1 MKLSCASSI
10 FVVLFVASS
19 YTLLATGREDS
30 KIKVPDSLAAFN
42 FEFEILDFKSKL
54 HAIHVSVSEIS
65 YSEKDK
71 ALQITSRIFIDDLEL
86 AIRSKLSSP
95 ELDLLHPSNGQTTDQ
110 LVSAYLTDHLKFKL
124 DNKPVKIKFLG
135 SEIEDLAIICY
146 IEIEGVKKFK
156 TLEVLNNVIQE
167 IHNDQS
173 NLVHITYKGPVK
185 SFRLMKDK
193 PSDIFK
199 ISN

>member
-1 MKLSCASSI
+1 MKVIAFVMLLVTGFEFRVSSFECASHSSSELETSSSKLSQIS
-10 FVVLFVASS
+10 
-19 YTLLATGREDS
+19 
-30 KIKVPDSLAAFN
+30 N
-42 FEFEILDFKSKL
+42 QL
-54 HAIHVSVSEIS
+54 HAIHVSVSEIN

-71 ALQITSRIFIDDLEL
+71 ALQISSRIFIDDLEL

-95 ELDLLHPSNGQTTDQ
+95 ELDLLHPPIGQTIDL
-110 LVSAYLTDHLKFKL
+110 LVSGYLTDHLKFKL
-124 DNKPVKIKFLG
+124 DNKPVKIHYLG
-135 SEIEDLAIICY
+135 HEIEDLAIICY

-156 TLEVLNNVIQE
+156 TLEVYNSVIQE

-185 SFRLMKDK
+185 SFRLMKEK

-199 ISN
+199 VETKQKS

>member
-1 MKLSCASSI
+1 MKVIAFIMLLVTSLNFQVSSFECSSQSSSQLETSRSKLSQIS
-10 FVVLFVASS
+10 
-19 YTLLATGREDS
+19 DQ
-30 KIKVPDSLAAFN
+30 
-42 FEFEILDFKSKL
+42 L
-54 HAIHVSVSEIS
+54 HAIHVSVSEIN

-86 AIRSKLSSP
+86 AIRSKLNNP
-95 ELDLLHPSNGQTTDQ
+95 ELDILHPDKGQTTDQ
-110 LVSAYLTDHLKFKL
+110 LVSAYLADHLKFKL
-124 DNKPVKIKFLG
+124 DNKPVKIHYLAH
-135 SEIEDLAIICY
+135 EIEDVAMICY
-146 IEIEGVKKFK
+146 IEIEGVKRFK
-156 TLEVLNNVIQE
+156 TLEILNNVIQE

-199 ISN
+199 VETK

>member
-1 MKLSCASSI
+1 MKILVS
-10 FVVLFVASS
+10 VL
-19 YTLLATGREDS
+19 LLAASCKLQAIGNVEINLYKESPTKNLAQLCLQPE
-30 KIKVPDSLAAFN
+30 VCSL
-42 FEFEILDFKSKL
+42 ERI
-54 HAIHVSVSEIS
+54 HAIHVSVSEIN

-86 AIRSKLSSP
+86 AIRSKLNSP
-95 ELDLLHPSNGQTTDQ
+95 ELDILHPTNGQTTNQ

-124 DNKPVKIKFLG
+124 DNKPVKIHYLG
-135 SEIEDLAIICY
+135 HEIEDVALICY

-156 TLEVLNNVIQE
+156 SLEVLNNVIQE

-199 ISN
+199 VEPK

>member
-1 MKLSCASSI
+1 MKVSCAGYI
-10 FVVLFVASS
+10 FTLLLVASS
-19 YTLLATGREDS
+19 FRLQAIGSVESIDDEARS
-30 KIKVPDSLAAFN
+30 PKP
-42 FEFEILDFKSKL
+42 EI

-86 AIRSKLSSP
+86 AIRSKLNTP
-95 ELDLLHPSNGQTTDQ
+95 ELDILHPNNGQTTDQ

-124 DNKPVKIKFLG
+124 DNKPVKIKYLG
-135 SEIEDLAIICY
+135 SEIEDVALICY

-156 TLEVLNNVIQE
+156 MLEVLNTVIQE

-199 ISN
+199 VEIK

>member
-1 MKLSCASSI
+1 MRMFVFVLLLTASYRLQASCIEPQCTWFMFYGPPSI
-10 FVVLFVASS
+10 V
-19 YTLLATGREDS
+19 
-30 KIKVPDSLAAFN
+30 
-42 FEFEILDFKSKL
+42 L
-54 HAIHVSVSEIS
+54 HAIHVSVSEIN

-86 AIRSKLSSP
+86 AIRARLNNP
-95 ELDLLHPSNGQTTDQ
+95 ELDILHPDKGQTTDQ
-110 LVSAYLTDHLKFKL
+110 LVSAYLADHLKFKL
-124 DNKPVKIKFLG
+124 DNKLVKIRYIAH
-135 SEIEDLAIICY
+135 EIEDVAIICY

-156 TLEVLNNVIQE
+156 TLEILNNVIQE

-185 SFRLMKDK
+185 SYRLMKDK

-199 ISN
+199 VETK

>member
-1 MKLSCASSI
+1 MRM
-10 FVVLFVASS
+10 VVLLIAASFR
-19 YTLLATGREDS
+19 LQAAGNIEAKLNKECPNEHLAQS
-30 KIKVPDSLAAFN
+30 SLYPEACN
-42 FEFEILDFKSKL
+42 IEHL
-54 HAIHVSVSEIS
+54 HAIHVSVSEIN

-86 AIRSKLSSP
+86 AIRSRLNNP
-95 ELDLLHPSNGQTTDQ
+95 ELDILHPDKGQTTDQ
-110 LVSAYLTDHLKFKL
+110 LVSAYLADHLKFKL
-124 DNKPVKIKFLG
+124 DNKPVKIHYLAH
-135 SEIEDLAIICY
+135 EIEDVAMICY

-156 TLEVLNNVIQE
+156 TLEVTNNVIQE

-193 PSDIFK
+193 PTDIFK
-199 ISN
+199 VETK